1 MMTTTFEIET
11 LNNRAL
17 WFQNSTQRTRILIA
31 LLLLTLT
38 GCASTSDS
46 DNTAVF
52 DKIKVPSPYKIA
64 IVNASKDTI
73 NNIKYKPCNSHTTQ
87 YQYLT
92 GHLRPMEKFTVN
104 IYSQCVDFIA
114 TNAFKK
120 KLVDVKN
127 VDLNAIKTWT
137 IK

>member
-1 MMTTTFEIET
+1 MINTFKIRT
-11 LNNRAL
+11 LNKCTL
-17 WFQNSTQRTRILIA
+17 WPQNSTQRALIFIA
-31 LLLLTLT
+31 LLLFALT

-46 DNTAVF
+46 DNTAVS

-127 VDLNAIKTWT
+127 VDLNSIKTWT

>member
-1 MMTTTFEIET
+1 MITTLKITT
-11 LNNRAL
+11 LNKRTL
-17 WFQNSTQRTRILIA
+17 GPQNSTQKTRILIA
-31 LLLLTLT
+31 FILSALT
-38 GCASTSDS
+38 GCASTGDS
-46 DNTAVF
+46 DNTVVF
-52 DKIKVPSPYKIA
+52 GKIKVPSPYKIA
-64 IVNASKDTI
+64 IVNASKNTI
-73 NNIKYKPCNSHTTQ
+73 NDIKYKPCNSNTIQ
-87 YQYLT
+87 YQHLT

-127 VDLNAIKTWT
+127 VDLNSIKTWT